1 MDQPEPTPK
10 TEAHVVGEPS
20 HGQGGRLMVGMFP
33 GRGEHFCK
41 SVLGKAGVGIL
52 GDPKGDT
59 GVSMGDSG
67 NGFHTARGK
76 FLAIGS
82 GLELLKTQ

>member
-1 MDQPEPTPK
+1 
-10 TEAHVVGEPS
+10 
-20 HGQGGRLMVGMFP
+20 MVGMFP